1 MFTNASEAQTFYVSL
16 NLNVRT
22 RVDFIGIVTIG
33 GTSMVTC
40 AAGAAPPLE
49 EVCRKSTHLQ
59 SVLEFIS
66 NSLCSLFS
74 CGLPAVHFNSTSVP
88 CRLCYRC

>member
-1 MFTNASEAQTFYVSL
+1 VFTNASEAQTFYASF
-16 NLNVRT
+16 NLNT
-22 RVDFIGIVTIG
+22 RIDFIRIVTIG
-33 GTSMVTC
+33 GPSMVTC

-59 SVLEFIS
+59 SVLESIS
-66 NSLCSLFS
+66 NSLSSFFS
-74 CGLPAVHFNSTSVP
+74 CGLSAVHFNLMSVP